1 MTVIKVIKNFLKNH
15 YYAIGFFAF
24 LWIYAIAVVGKFKPW
39 DIYDVVYA
47 FHAVDY
53 SMGFASKILVGAV
66 YQFFFGEINR
76 ETMIVFDKIVL
87 CIIFAVSSVLLEK
100 LMLHTEEKH
109 RKTAFFILMFF
120 LTGTPTFTA
129 YVFALGM
136 MDTFFVVFAL
146 LFIIFL
152 SYKYSRWFLIVPL
165 IGVVMV
171 HYASMICFAP
181 AMVLLALYKIS
192 CIDKKS
198 EKTVLWISLSI
209 GFAAMMVLFIYL
221 LFYEVDNIKYTYEE
235 FIEIMKARGVEQH
248 DYYASAFFRKAYST
262 PERYENVI
270 DVEGEVG
277 LSKFFAL
284 LIQQAQ
290 ITFELLKAHNGIR
303 VFIMLL
309 PLSWFLFKFLYNQ
322 AKENKENKLKV
333 FTFICMG
340 LLFFATLIC
349 APFVSAD
356 SVRWVDHSLF
366 ILFSEVLYILYH
378 EGSKAWDYVEREFSK
393 TPVVL
398 LVMYFLVYANTVDC
412 PYT

>member
-1 MTVIKVIKNFLKNH
+1 MNFLRNK
-15 YYAIGFFAF
+15 IS
-24 LWIYAIAVVGKFKPW
+24 KP
-39 DIYDVVYA
+39 
-47 FHAVDY
+47 
-53 SMGFASKILVGAV
+53 L
-66 YQFFFGEINR
+66 
-76 ETMIVFDKIVL
+76 
-87 CIIFAVSSVLLEK
+87 
-100 LMLHTEEKH
+100 
-109 RKTAFFILMFF
+109 
-120 LTGTPTFTA
+120 
-129 YVFALGM
+129 
-136 MDTFFVVFAL
+136 
-146 LFIIFL
+146 
-152 SYKYSRWFLIVPL
+152 
-165 IGVVMV
+165 
-171 HYASMICFAP
+171 YASMICFAP

-192 CIDKKS
+192 CTEKKS
-198 EKTVLWISLSI
+198 EKTVLWISLAI
-209 GFAAMMVLFIYL
+209 GFAAMMALFIYL

-378 EGSKAWDYVEREFSK
+378 EGSKAWDCVEREFSK

>member
-1 MTVIKVIKNFLKNH
+1 MTVIKVIKNFLKKH

-76 ETMIVFDKIVL
+76 ETMIIFDKIVL

-152 SYKYSRWFLIVPL
+152 SFYIL
-165 IGVVMV
+165 
-171 HYASMICFAP
+171 H
-181 AMVLLALYKIS
+181 
-192 CIDKKS
+192 
-198 EKTVLWISLSI
+198 
-209 GFAAMMVLFIYL
+209 FI
-221 LFYEVDNIKYTYEE
+221 N
-235 FIEIMKARGVEQH
+235 
-248 DYYASAFFRKAYST
+248 
-262 PERYENVI
+262 
-270 DVEGEVG
+270 
-277 LSKFFAL
+277 
-284 LIQQAQ
+284 
-290 ITFELLKAHNGIR
+290 
-303 VFIMLL
+303 
-309 PLSWFLFKFLYNQ
+309 
-322 AKENKENKLKV
+322 
-333 FTFICMG
+333 FIC
-340 LLFFATLIC
+340 
-349 APFVSAD
+349 
-356 SVRWVDHSLF
+356 
-366 ILFSEVLYILYH
+366 
-378 EGSKAWDYVEREFSK
+378 
-393 TPVVL
+393 
-398 LVMYFLVYANTVDC
+398 
-412 PYT
+412 